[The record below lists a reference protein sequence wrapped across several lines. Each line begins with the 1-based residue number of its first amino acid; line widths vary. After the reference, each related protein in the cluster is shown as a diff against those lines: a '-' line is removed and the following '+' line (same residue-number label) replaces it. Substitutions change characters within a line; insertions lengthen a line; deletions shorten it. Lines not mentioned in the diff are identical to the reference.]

1 LEREQQQAEAGPALD
16 RRGLDK
22 ARKQARQAVILAAE
36 VVVSGVED
44 LWWWRMERPAASE
57 VVSAC

>member
-1 LEREQQQAEAGPALD
+1 LD

-36 VVVSGVED
+36 VVVSGDEGWC
-44 LWWWRMERPAASE
+44 WWAGGETSGKSD
-57 VVSAC
+57 VVLV